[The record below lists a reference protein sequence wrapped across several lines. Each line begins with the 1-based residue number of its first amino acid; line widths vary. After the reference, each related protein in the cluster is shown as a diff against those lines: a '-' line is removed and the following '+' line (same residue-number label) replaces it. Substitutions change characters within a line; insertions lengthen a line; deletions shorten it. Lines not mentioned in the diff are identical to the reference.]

1 MIENKNEY
9 INYIKMPQKERTHF
23 VNLKI
28 VSLLKIYKPL
38 IDYLDEPNNKELTKI
53 LYKLSENL
61 TYRELSKG
69 LTLKQLGDEDC
80 KFYILLK
87 GKIAELSI
95 RYRKLFLTI
104 NEYFLHIIKLHILQ
118 EHFLLN
124 EVLSRNKRVYEI
136 PKDPISFL
144 KNLKNFNFEENYSSI
159 KKTITLNEW
168 YVNYDI
174 NEYIQL
180 INVKK
185 KKRIL
190 KPEHIIIKEPEYAF
204 IIPEYVFSKFLT
216 DGYYIDTLTE
226 PKHIK
231 NLFTYITVKRSK
243 FAILDKNTINSF
255 EYYQSIHS
263 QQKEYLEKLFKELYI
278 FQGINTDFIMNNF
291 SSFFEYKVV
300 KKGDIIIKQDSPHYG
315 IFLIKN
321 GKFQVRTY
329 RTINEVDNLI
339 FILKHSIDNF
349 NNYVSEFQ
357 KEEKI
362 NKFNFNQ
369 NNIVNPV
376 LGSKE
381 FISMLNKSKEFVIT
395 TIEKNQIIGF
405 NEFYNY
411 KNGNNL
417 FTVECIS
424 DIAEIFFVPKTIVT
438 SLLNSYDLINNK
450 IAIRVEQRAKFFIN
464 TLERQKYFFNKET
477 TEIIRQQLTKTAN
490 SKGRL
495 FSGLN
500 KSEKNIHIK
509 TIYNKF
515 KLKTQLSEELF
526 VVNRKLID
534 RMGQVTS
541 YFQSHQN
548 LINNHNKNFRFK
560 SQKNKSTTILN
571 STLNNLNN
579 SLRLKS
585 SYLRNITNKKG
596 EKKCLSP
603 YLKKKP

>member
-1 MIENKNEY
+1 
-9 INYIKMPQKERTHF
+9 
-23 VNLKI
+23 
-28 VSLLKIYKPL
+28 
-38 IDYLDEPNNKELTKI
+38 
-53 LYKLSENL
+53 
-61 TYRELSKG
+61 
-69 LTLKQLGDEDC
+69 
-80 KFYILLK
+80 
-87 GKIAELSI
+87 
-95 RYRKLFLTI
+95 
-104 NEYFLHIIKLHILQ
+104 
-118 EHFLLN
+118 
-124 EVLSRNKRVYEI
+124 
-136 PKDPISFL
+136 
-144 KNLKNFNFEENYSSI
+144 
-159 KKTITLNEW
+159 
-168 YVNYDI
+168 
-174 NEYIQL
+174 
-180 INVKK
+180 
-185 KKRIL
+185 
-190 KPEHIIIKEPEYAF
+190 
-204 IIPEYVFSKFLT
+204 VFSKFLT

-339 FILKHSIDNF
+339 FILKHSTDNF

-381 FISMLNKSKEFVIT
+381 FISMINKSKEFVIT

-477 TEIIRQQLTKTAN
+477 TEIIRQKLTKTAN

-571 STLNNLNN
+571 STLNTLNN